1 MTTNA
6 AESFRTHI
14 APDYTALSR
23 QAADVIVQV
32 VKQKPQAVIAVP
44 TGSTPV
50 GMFKALVEDVRSK
63 AVSFAQTQF
72 FCLDE
77 YYPVAADHPA
87 SLTTWLHANFFD
99 PCKVPASN
107 VHQIPSAA
115 SDGRPEAQAYED
127 KIKQAGGLDLVVL
140 GLGSNGHIAF
150 NEPGSAGDSRTRVL
164 NLTPESITQAR
175 AIFKEPVPTQA
186 MSIGV
191 ATLLEAKQIVL
202 IVSGAAK
209 VNILQQALYGPQT
222 PNVPASFLQRA
233 AGRLTIIADTAAMP
247 GKTER

>member
-6 AESFRTHI
+6 SSSFQLKI
-14 APDYTALSR
+14 VADYAAMSR
-23 QAADVIVQV
+23 QAADVVAKIVQ
-32 VKQKPQAVIAVP
+32 QNPRANIALP

-50 GMFKALVEDVRSK
+50 GMFQALADDVRK
-63 AVSFAQTQF
+63 NTLSFSQTQF

-99 PCKVPASN
+99 PCQVPATN
-107 VHQIPSAA
+107 VHKIPSTEHDPA
-115 SDGRPEAQAYED
+115 PQAQAYET
-127 KIKQAGGLDLVVL
+127 KIAQAGGLDLAML
-140 GLGSNGHIAF
+140 GLGGNGHIAF

-175 AIFKEPVPTQA
+175 GIFKQSTPTQA
-186 MSIGV
+186 MTIGV
-191 ATLLEAKQIVL
+191 STLLEARQIVL

-209 VNILQQALYGPQT
+209 VNILHQALYGPQT
-222 PNVPASFLQRA
+222 AQVPASFLQRA
-233 AGRLTIIADTAAMP
+233 ADRLTVIADSAASP
-247 GKTER
+247 DATER

>member
-6 AESFRTHI
+6 STSFRKEIVT
-14 APDYTALSR
+14 DYTAMSR
-23 QAADVIVQV
+23 LAADLVAKTVQ
-32 VKQKPQAVIAVP
+32 QNPRAVIALP

-50 GMFKALVEDVRSK
+50 GMFNALADDVRRN
-63 AVSFAQTQF
+63 ALSFSQTQF

-99 PCKVPASN
+99 PCQVPAMN
-107 VHQIPSAA
+107 IHKIPSTQ
-115 SDGRPEAQAYED
+115 SDGTTSASAQAQAYED
-127 KIKQAGGLDLVVL
+127 KIAHAGGLDLVVL

-164 NLTPESITQAR
+164 NLTPESITQASS
-175 AIFKEPVPTQA
+175 IFKQSTPTQA
-186 MSIGV
+186 MTIGV

-202 IVSGAAK
+202 IVSGSAK
-209 VNILQQALYGPQT
+209 VNILRQALYGPQT
-222 PNVPASFLQRA
+222 AQVPASFLQRA
-233 AGRLTIIADTAAMP
+233 AGRLTVIADSAALP
-247 GKTER
+247 G